1 MVPAF
6 RAVTCPVPSE
16 PATHRAAAEARI
28 PAPCTGPG
36 LPDVDVS
43 TPGSPTD
50 VKPGQ
55 SRSPTRARAGSGSA
69 GSWCWAIAFAF
80 QMRSTARPADVPM
93 RWPWQVYTP
102 LFRARL
108 SFATVRLSFA
118 AGCPAG
124 CGGADQ
130 RGDVFGGLAGELGED
145 AGVGGGG
152 AGGGGKG
159 EGVGVGGDGD
169 GGQAEGVLDDFHV
182 VPGGEQ
188 EGGGAV
194 AQVVKPDGGQA
205 GEVGDLLEHVGD
217 GGGVQRGAVGVGE
230 LEPGLGPGVPGVFLF
245 FLLPLPVGADAGD
258 GVGVE
263 GDLPFAGVGFG
274 GALGGLPAELGDL
287 PADGGDGAVQVGVG
301 AAQPAA
307 LAAA

>member
-69 GSWCWAIAFAF
+69 GSWCWAVAFAF
-80 QMRSTARPADVPM
+80 PMRSTARPADVPM

-130 RGDVFGGLAGELGED
+130 RGDVFGGLAWEL
-145 AGVGGGG
+145 GG
-152 AGGGGKG
+152 AGR
-159 EGVGVGGDGD
+159 
-169 GGQAEGVLDDFHV
+169 
-182 VPGGEQ
+182 
-188 EGGGAV
+188 
-194 AQVVKPDGGQA
+194 
-205 GEVGDLLEHVGD
+205 
-217 GGGVQRGAVGVGE
+217 VQRGAVGVGE